1 MRELCLGFTLRL
13 SGCVAVRGPSIIAVN
28 DGDIRVLGAQVP
40 PGSSL
45 TVPVGRAVIVEGN
58 GDLSVNGQLEPCDG
72 ESLKA
77 IEGVVE
83 EVRGARRIILVG
95 PSDSGKST
103 LAAYLYNSGAV
114 NSVISTDVGQNE
126 VYCPGFEALSMPRR
140 PFLPGSPQDQPLS
153 ACLVGDFTP
162 RGLEGRYMSCAI
174 RLSRLSGSFVIDTD
188 GWVSQEGVEL
198 KAALSLAVNADAVV
212 AIGLDSDAVVALRH
226 EKAGPLVA
234 VPRLAPASKSVPERR
249 ANRDRLIASC
259 IMRSKRRTLRLEGL
273 AMEGR
278 GPGEDWQGLLVGL
291 EGPGSDYFGVVER
304 GPSRSG
310 AITVISEYLGDVTA
324 VKLGR
329 ARVDLGAFSGLIGQ
343 A

>member
-1 MRELCLGFTLRL
+1 MRELCLGFALRL
-13 SGCVAVRGPSIIAVN
+13 GGCIAVRGPSVVTVN
-28 DGDIRVLGAQVP
+28 EGDLRVLGAQVP

-45 TVPVGRAVIVEGN
+45 TVPVGRTVIVEGE
-58 GDLSVNGQLEPCDG
+58 GDLAVSGQAEPCDS
-72 ESLKA
+72 EALKA

-83 EVRGARRIILVG
+83 EVRGARRILLVG
-95 PSDSGKST
+95 PTDSGKST
-103 LAAYLYNSGAV
+103 LAAYLYNSGVV
-114 NSVISTDVGQNE
+114 NSLISTDVGQNE

-162 RGLEGRYMSCAI
+162 RGLEGRYISCAI

-212 AIGLDSDAVVALRH
+212 AIGLDDEAVATLRH
-226 EKAGPLVA
+226 EKAGPLV
-234 VPRLAPASKSVPERR
+234 VIPRLAPASKSAPERR
-249 ANRDRLIASC
+249 TNRDRLIASC
-259 IMRSKRRTLRLEGL
+259 IMRSRRRALRLEGL
-273 AMEGR
+273 AIEGR
-278 GPGEDWQGLLVGL
+278 RPDGDWQGLLVGL

-310 AITVISEYLGDVTA
+310 AVSVISEYLGDVA
-324 VKLGR
+324 ALKLGR
-329 ARVDLGAFSGLIGQ
+329 ARLDLGAFSGLIGQ